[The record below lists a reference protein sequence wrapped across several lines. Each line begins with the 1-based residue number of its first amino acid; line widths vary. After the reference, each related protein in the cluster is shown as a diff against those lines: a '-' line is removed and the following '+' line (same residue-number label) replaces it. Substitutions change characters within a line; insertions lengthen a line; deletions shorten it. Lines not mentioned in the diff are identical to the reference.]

1 MCRLLPSTES
11 LAGTYTSLIRLIIFR
26 RAAAT
31 TTAAAAAGSAE
42 ATMYQTKKFSPISSS
57 FRTATN
63 SAQISPAG
71 AAAAGSSSAG
81 SAAKQRLR
89 WSPEL
94 HERFVEAVAQLGGP
108 ERATPKGVL
117 RLMGV
122 QGLTIYHVKSHLQ
135 KYRLAKY
142 DPAAAAA
149 AAVDSASADDD
160 AGELQFFA
168 VCSEHRDGAA
178 ATAARGVTVDD
189 ASLVRNMQLEV
200 QKRLHEQLEVQRH
213 LQLRI
218 AAQAK
223 YLSKIVEEQQQQG
236 SSTRPALRL
245 AVAQG
250 EKPSTEANTRDDIA
264 ANVVEEEEEAAE
276 VEEAE
281 VEEQQLPDLR
291 LSLAAEEVQEE
302 LEEQEQGSAAVV
314 PGASCSRDASSIV
327 EQAVAAGD
335 AASSRSPPSI
345 KELHF
350 EITRSA
356 ALAGFRNDQTS
367 SAATPPPPPLQT
379 HDDDQQW
386 RPRQSAQGDIQLQYK
401 NTGASASSTVFTSCS
416 SSWTYSEPA
425 SSTHDE
431 STDHAAPSLKRM
443 RRFEDLYLQPPNMQQ
458 ISFQGQTVKKEPSTQ
473 QQQQQQQQHQQQQEG
488 SSTLVWPA
496 AGLDQQ
502 GDAAVR
508 ISLNSL
514 QSAAAGTDDHQ
525 AKTSHD
531 LQADSEADHAVRQM
545 FSRWEENSA
554 AAAHKS
560 STSVTA
566 AAIGNARRDSAGA
579 H

>member
-1 MCRLLPSTES
+1 
-11 LAGTYTSLIRLIIFR
+11 
-26 RAAAT
+26 
-31 TTAAAAAGSAE
+31 
-42 ATMYQTKKFSPISSS
+42 
-57 FRTATN
+57 
-63 SAQISPAG
+63 
-71 AAAAGSSSAG
+71 
-81 SAAKQRLR
+81 
-89 WSPEL
+89 
-94 HERFVEAVAQLGGP
+94 
-108 ERATPKGVL
+108 
-117 RLMGV
+117 
-122 QGLTIYHVKSHLQ
+122 
-135 KYRLAKY
+135 
-142 DPAAAAA
+142 
-149 AAVDSASADDD
+149 
-160 AGELQFFA
+160 
-168 VCSEHRDGAA
+168 
-178 ATAARGVTVDD
+178 
-189 ASLVRNMQLEV
+189 MQ
-200 QKRLHEQLEVQRH
+200 VQRH

-223 YLSKIVEEQQQQG
+223 YLRKIVEEQQQQG

-250 EKPSTEANTRDDIA
+250 EEPSTEANTRDDVA
-264 ANVVEEEEEAAE
+264 ANVVEEEEEEEEEAAE

-356 ALAGFRNDQTS
+356 ALAGFPNDQTS
-367 SAATPPPPPLQT
+367 SAATPPPLPPLQT

-473 QQQQQQQQHQQQQEG
+473 QQQQQQQQHQQQEG
-488 SSTLVWPA
+488 SSTLGWPA

>member
-1 MCRLLPSTES
+1 
-11 LAGTYTSLIRLIIFR
+11 
-26 RAAAT
+26 
-31 TTAAAAAGSAE
+31 
-42 ATMYQTKKFSPISSS
+42 
-57 FRTATN
+57 
-63 SAQISPAG
+63 
-71 AAAAGSSSAG
+71 
-81 SAAKQRLR
+81 
-89 WSPEL
+89 
-94 HERFVEAVAQLGGP
+94 
-108 ERATPKGVL
+108 
-117 RLMGV
+117 
-122 QGLTIYHVKSHLQ
+122 
-135 KYRLAKY
+135 
-142 DPAAAAA
+142 
-149 AAVDSASADDD
+149 
-160 AGELQFFA
+160 
-168 VCSEHRDGAA
+168 
-178 ATAARGVTVDD
+178 
-189 ASLVRNMQLEV
+189 MQ
-200 QKRLHEQLEVQRH
+200 VQRH

-223 YLSKIVEEQQQQG
+223 YLRKIVEEQQQQG

-250 EKPSTEANTRDDIA
+250 EEPSTEANTRDDVA
-264 ANVVEEEEEAAE
+264 ANVVEEEEEEEEEAE

-356 ALAGFRNDQTS
+356 ALAGFPNDQTS
-367 SAATPPPPPLQT
+367 SAATPPPPPPLQT

-458 ISFQGQTVKKEPSTQ
+458 ISFQGQTIKKEPSTQ
-473 QQQQQQQQHQQQQEG
+473 QQQQQQQQQQHQQQQQQQEG

>member
-1 MCRLLPSTES
+1 
-11 LAGTYTSLIRLIIFR
+11 
-26 RAAAT
+26 
-31 TTAAAAAGSAE
+31 
-42 ATMYQTKKFSPISSS
+42 
-57 FRTATN
+57 
-63 SAQISPAG
+63 
-71 AAAAGSSSAG
+71 
-81 SAAKQRLR
+81 
-89 WSPEL
+89 
-94 HERFVEAVAQLGGP
+94 
-108 ERATPKGVL
+108 
-117 RLMGV
+117 
-122 QGLTIYHVKSHLQ
+122 
-135 KYRLAKY
+135 
-142 DPAAAAA
+142 
-149 AAVDSASADDD
+149 
-160 AGELQFFA
+160 
-168 VCSEHRDGAA
+168 
-178 ATAARGVTVDD
+178 
-189 ASLVRNMQLEV
+189 MQ
-200 QKRLHEQLEVQRH
+200 VQRH

-223 YLSKIVEEQQQQG
+223 YLRKILEEQQQQG

-250 EKPSTEANTRDDIA
+250 EEPSTEANTRDDVA
-264 ANVVEEEEEAAE
+264 ANVEEEEE
-276 VEEAE
+276 EEAE

-314 PGASCSRDASSIV
+314 PGASCSRDPSSDV

-356 ALAGFRNDQTS
+356 ALAGSPNDQTS
-367 SAATPPPPPLQT
+367 SAPPPPPPPPPLQT
-379 HDDDQQW
+379 HDDDQQR
-386 RPRQSAQGDIQLQYK
+386 RPRQSAQADIQLQYK
-401 NTGASASSTVFTSCS
+401 NTGASASSTVFASCS
-416 SSWTYSEPA
+416 SSWTYSEPT

-431 STDHAAPSLKRM
+431 SADHAAPSLKRM

-473 QQQQQQQQHQQQQEG
+473 QQQQQQQQHQQQQQQHQHEG

-496 AGLDQQ
+496 AELDQQ
-502 GDAAVR
+502 GAAAVR

-514 QSAAAGTDDHQ
+514 QSAAGGTDDHQ

>member
-1 MCRLLPSTES
+1 
-11 LAGTYTSLIRLIIFR
+11 
-26 RAAAT
+26 
-31 TTAAAAAGSAE
+31 
-42 ATMYQTKKFSPISSS
+42 
-57 FRTATN
+57 
-63 SAQISPAG
+63 
-71 AAAAGSSSAG
+71 
-81 SAAKQRLR
+81 
-89 WSPEL
+89 
-94 HERFVEAVAQLGGP
+94 
-108 ERATPKGVL
+108 
-117 RLMGV
+117 
-122 QGLTIYHVKSHLQ
+122 
-135 KYRLAKY
+135 
-142 DPAAAAA
+142 
-149 AAVDSASADDD
+149 
-160 AGELQFFA
+160 
-168 VCSEHRDGAA
+168 
-178 ATAARGVTVDD
+178 
-189 ASLVRNMQLEV
+189 MQ
-200 QKRLHEQLEVQRH
+200 VQRH

-223 YLSKIVEEQQQQG
+223 YLRKIQEEQQQQG
-236 SSTRPALRL
+236 NSTRPALRL

-250 EKPSTEANTRDDIA
+250 EEPSTEANTRDDVA
-264 ANVVEEEEEAAE
+264 ANVEEEEEEEA
-276 VEEAE
+276 EEAE

-314 PGASCSRDASSIV
+314 PGASCSRDASSDV
-327 EQAVAAGD
+327 EQAVAASD

-356 ALAGFRNDQTS
+356 ALAGSPNDQTS
-367 SAATPPPPPLQT
+367 SATAPPPPPLQT
-379 HDDDQQW
+379 QDDDQQR
-386 RPRQSAQGDIQLQYK
+386 RPRQSAQADIQLQYK

-425 SSTHDE
+425 SGTHDE
-431 STDHAAPSLKRM
+431 SADHAAPSLKRM
-443 RRFEDLYLQPPNMQQ
+443 RRFEDLYLEPPNVQQ

-473 QQQQQQQQHQQQQEG
+473 QQQQQQHQQQQQEG

-496 AGLDQQ
+496 AVLDQQ
-502 GDAAVR
+502 GNAAVR

-531 LQADSEADHAVRQM
+531 LPADSEADHAVRQM

>member
-1 MCRLLPSTES
+1 
-11 LAGTYTSLIRLIIFR
+11 
-26 RAAAT
+26 
-31 TTAAAAAGSAE
+31 
-42 ATMYQTKKFSPISSS
+42 
-57 FRTATN
+57 
-63 SAQISPAG
+63 
-71 AAAAGSSSAG
+71 
-81 SAAKQRLR
+81 
-89 WSPEL
+89 
-94 HERFVEAVAQLGGP
+94 
-108 ERATPKGVL
+108 
-117 RLMGV
+117 
-122 QGLTIYHVKSHLQ
+122 
-135 KYRLAKY
+135 
-142 DPAAAAA
+142 
-149 AAVDSASADDD
+149 
-160 AGELQFFA
+160 
-168 VCSEHRDGAA
+168 
-178 ATAARGVTVDD
+178 
-189 ASLVRNMQLEV
+189 MQ
-200 QKRLHEQLEVQRH
+200 VQRH

-223 YLSKIVEEQQQQG
+223 YLRKIVEEQQQQG

-245 AVAQG
+245 AVAQ
-250 EKPSTEANTRDDIA
+250 EEEPSTEANTRDDVA
-264 ANVVEEEEEAAE
+264 ANVEE
-276 VEEAE
+276 EEAE

-314 PGASCSRDASSIV
+314 AGASCSRDASSIV

-356 ALAGFRNDQTS
+356 ALAGSPNDRTS
-367 SAATPPPPPLQT
+367 SAAAPPPPPPLQT
-379 HDDDQQW
+379 HDDDQQ
-386 RPRQSAQGDIQLQYK
+386 RPPRQSAQADIQLQYK

-431 STDHAAPSLKRM
+431 SADHAAPSLKRM

-473 QQQQQQQQHQQQQEG
+473 QQQQHQQQQQQHEG

-496 AGLDQQ
+496 AELDQQ
-502 GDAAVR
+502 GAAAVR

-514 QSAAAGTDDHQ
+514 QSAAADTDDHQ

-531 LQADSEADHAVRQM
+531 LQADSEADLAVRQM

>member
-1 MCRLLPSTES
+1 MPAS
-11 LAGTYTSLIRLIIFR
+11 
-26 RAAAT
+26 
-31 TTAAAAAGSAE
+31 
-42 ATMYQTKKFSPISSS
+42 YQCVPT
-57 FRTATN
+57 
-63 SAQISPAG
+63 
-71 AAAAGSSSAG
+71 AGSSSAG

-94 HERFVEAVAQLGGP
+94 HERFVEAVAQLG
-108 ERATPKGVL
+108 ATPKGVL

-142 DPAAAAA
+142 DPAAVAAAAA
-149 AAVDSASADDD
+149 AAVDSASADD
-160 AGELQFFA
+160 A
-168 VCSEHRDGAA
+168 
-178 ATAARGVTVDD
+178 AARGVTVDD

-223 YLSKIVEEQQQQG
+223 YLSKILEEQQQQG
-236 SSTRPALRL
+236 SSTRQALRL

-250 EKPSTEANTRDDIA
+250 EEPSTEANTRDDVA
-264 ANVVEEEEEAAE
+264 ANVEE
-276 VEEAE
+276 EEAE

-314 PGASCSRDASSIV
+314 PGASCSRDASSDV

-350 EITRSA
+350 EIARSA
-356 ALAGFRNDQTS
+356 ALAGSPNDQTS
-367 SAATPPPPPLQT
+367 AAAAAPPPPPPSPPPPLQT
-379 HDDDQQW
+379 HHDDQQR
-386 RPRQSAQGDIQLQYK
+386 RPRQSAQADIELQYK

-431 STDHAAPSLKRM
+431 SADHAAPSLKRM

-473 QQQQQQQQHQQQQEG
+473 QQQQQQHQQQQQEG

-496 AGLDQQ
+496 AELDQQ
-502 GDAAVR
+502 GAAAVR

>member
-1 MCRLLPSTES
+1 
-11 LAGTYTSLIRLIIFR
+11 
-26 RAAAT
+26 
-31 TTAAAAAGSAE
+31 
-42 ATMYQTKKFSPISSS
+42 
-57 FRTATN
+57 
-63 SAQISPAG
+63 
-71 AAAAGSSSAG
+71 
-81 SAAKQRLR
+81 
-89 WSPEL
+89 
-94 HERFVEAVAQLGGP
+94 
-108 ERATPKGVL
+108 
-117 RLMGV
+117 
-122 QGLTIYHVKSHLQ
+122 
-135 KYRLAKY
+135 
-142 DPAAAAA
+142 
-149 AAVDSASADDD
+149 
-160 AGELQFFA
+160 
-168 VCSEHRDGAA
+168 
-178 ATAARGVTVDD
+178 VDD

-250 EKPSTEANTRDDIA
+250 EKPSTEANTRDDVA

>member
-1 MCRLLPSTES
+1 
-11 LAGTYTSLIRLIIFR
+11 
-26 RAAAT
+26 
-31 TTAAAAAGSAE
+31 
-42 ATMYQTKKFSPISSS
+42 
-57 FRTATN
+57 
-63 SAQISPAG
+63 
-71 AAAAGSSSAG
+71 
-81 SAAKQRLR
+81 
-89 WSPEL
+89 
-94 HERFVEAVAQLGGP
+94 
-108 ERATPKGVL
+108 
-117 RLMGV
+117 
-122 QGLTIYHVKSHLQ
+122 
-135 KYRLAKY
+135 
-142 DPAAAAA
+142 
-149 AAVDSASADDD
+149 
-160 AGELQFFA
+160 
-168 VCSEHRDGAA
+168 
-178 ATAARGVTVDD
+178 
-189 ASLVRNMQLEV
+189 MQ
-200 QKRLHEQLEVQRH
+200 VQRH

-223 YLSKIVEEQQQQG
+223 YLRKIREEQEQQG

-250 EKPSTEANTRDDIA
+250 EEPSTEANTRDDAA
-264 ANVVEEEEEAAE
+264 ANVEEEEEE
-276 VEEAE
+276 EEEAE

-314 PGASCSRDASSIV
+314 PGASCSRDASSDV

-356 ALAGFRNDQTS
+356 ALAESPNDQTS
-367 SAATPPPPPLQT
+367 SAAAPPPPPLQT
-379 HDDDQQW
+379 HDDDQQR
-386 RPRQSAQGDIQLQYK
+386 RPRQSTQADIQLQYK

-431 STDHAAPSLKRM
+431 SADHAAPSLKRM

-458 ISFQGQTVKKEPSTQ
+458 ISFRGQTVKKEPSSQ
-473 QQQQQQQQHQQQQEG
+473 QQQQQQQQHQQQQQQHEG
-488 SSTLVWPA
+488 SSTLGWPA
-496 AGLDQQ
+496 AELDKQEA
-502 GDAAVR
+502 AAVR

-514 QSAAAGTDDHQ
+514 QSAAAGNDDHQ

-531 LQADSEADHAVRQM
+531 LQADTEADHAVRQM

>member
-1 MCRLLPSTES
+1 LL
-11 LAGTYTSLIRLIIFR
+11 
-26 RAAAT
+26 
-31 TTAAAAAGSAE
+31 
-42 ATMYQTKKFSPISSS
+42 Q
-57 FRTATN
+57 
-63 SAQISPAG
+63 
-71 AAAAGSSSAG
+71 
-81 SAAKQRLR
+81 
-89 WSPEL
+89 EL
-94 HERFVEAVAQLGGP
+94 P
-108 ERATPKGVL
+108 
-117 RLMGV
+117 V
-122 QGLTIYHVKSHLQ
+122 Q
-135 KYRLAKY
+135 
-142 DPAAAAA
+142 
-149 AAVDSASADDD
+149 
-160 AGELQFFA
+160 
-168 VCSEHRDGAA
+168 
-178 ATAARGVTVDD
+178 
-189 ASLVRNMQLEV
+189 
-200 QKRLHEQLEVQRH
+200 VQRH

-223 YLSKIVEEQQQQG
+223 YLRKIVEEQQQQG

-250 EKPSTEANTRDDIA
+250 EEPSTEANTRDDVA
-264 ANVVEEEEEAAE
+264 ANVVEEEEEEEEEA
-276 VEEAE
+276 EAE

-356 ALAGFRNDQTS
+356 ALAGFPNDQAS
-367 SAATPPPPPLQT
+367 SAATPPPPPPLQT

-386 RPRQSAQGDIQLQYK
+386 RPRQSAQG
-401 NTGASASSTVFTSCS
+401 TGASASSTVFTSCS

-473 QQQQQQQQHQQQQEG
+473 QQQQQQQQQEG